1 MIFYS
6 KAKMFFFLKFF
17 TSTPIFPIVVIHK
30 LFLDQKGR
38 EAVVNIYIPDYDNA
52 NFVLYRREANHQK
65 EEFYKYGKLS
75 TRKMAFVGKRT
86 CIVLFYCSS
95 TILNGYAKQ
104 A

>member
-1 MIFYS
+1 M
-6 KAKMFFFLKFF
+6 
-17 TSTPIFPIVVIHK
+17 VIHK
-30 LFLDQKGR
+30 LFLDQNGR
-38 EAVVNIYIPDYDNA
+38 EAVVNIYIPDYDNVK
-52 NFVLYRREANHQK
+52 FVLYRREANHQK